1 MPPAFNNFTTKA
13 KEVIRRAHEIAIE
26 RNQNQV
32 TPLHLFAAILL
43 QEDSII
49 IPILEKI
56 K

>member
-32 TPLHLFAAILL
+32 TPLHLLAGILL
-43 QEDSII
+43 QEDSI
-49 IPILEKI
+49 LYRF
-56 K
+56 